1 MIGAVGEFFELM
13 KKATDMSD
21 ISYMVSARRRK
32 LAALGSHESFFMA
45 LPYAQF
51 CCTMKC
57 IFNNGD
63 GFN

>member
-13 KKATDMSD
+13 KKAADMSD
-21 ISYMVSARRRK
+21 IFHVVSAWRRE
-32 LAALGSHESFFMA
+32 LAALGSHESGFLA

-51 CCTMKC
+51 CCTIIC
-57 IFNNGD
+57 VFNNGD

>member
-21 ISYMVSARRRK
+21 IFHVVSACK
-32 LAALGSHESFFMA
+32 WELAALGSHESGFLA
-45 LPYAQF
+45 LPYVQF
-51 CCTMKC
+51 CCTMIC
-57 IFNNGD
+57 VCNNGD